1 MKIFGLT
8 TNGLELASRSLDF
21 VSASA
26 SQTAANI
33 ANSATPGYKAQEV
46 SFEGAMAEAL
56 KTPAK
61 GGMVRTHPGHLPVT
75 DILKVTPSMTA
86 SGSSAR
92 LDGNTVDLEREITRM
107 AEMNINYSTY
117 ATITNKQLGLLKSAI
132 SLSAQ

>member
-21 VSASA
+21 VSASV

-33 ANSATPGYKAQEV
+33 ANSTTPGYKAQEI
-46 SFEGAMAEAL
+46 SFEAAMAEAL
-56 KTPAK
+56 KTPGE
-61 GGMVRTHPGHLPVT
+61 GGMVKTHPGHMPIA
-75 DILKVTPSMTA
+75 DIEKVMPTITE
-86 SGSSAR
+86 SGAPAR
-92 LDGNTVDLEREITRM
+92 LDGNTVDLDREITQM

-117 ATITNKQLGLLKSAI
+117 ATITNKQLSLLKSAI

>member
-21 VSASA
+21 ASSSA
-26 SQTAANI
+26 SQAAANI
-33 ANSATPGYKAQEV
+33 ANSSTPGYKAQQT

-56 KTPAK
+56 KTPAT
-61 GGMVRTHPGHLPVT
+61 GGMKKTHPGHLPVS
-75 DILKVTPSMTA
+75 DIQKVMPVSTA
-86 SGSSAR
+86 GDATGR
-92 LDGNTVDLEREITRM
+92 LDGNTVDLEREITRL

-117 ATITNKQLGLLKSAI
+117 ATITNKQLSHLKNAI

>member
-26 SQTAANI
+26 AQAAANI
-33 ANSATPGYKAQEV
+33 ANSATPGYKAQQV

-56 KTPAK
+56 NTPAK
-61 GGMVRTHPGHLPVT
+61 GGMAKTHPRHLPVT
-75 DILKVTPSMTA
+75 DIQKVISKA
-86 SGSSAR
+86 AAVKSSAR
-92 LDGNTVDLEREITRM
+92 LDGNTVDLEQEISKV
-107 AEMNINYSTY
+107 AEMNLNYSAY

>member
-8 TNGLELASRSLDF
+8 TNGLELAGRSLDF

-26 SQTAANI
+26 AQAAANI
-33 ANSATPGYKAQEV
+33 ANSATPGYKAQQV
-46 SFEGAMAEAL
+46 TFEGAMAEAL
-56 KTPAK
+56 KTPDR
-61 GGMVRTHPGHLPVT
+61 GGMTKTHPGHLPVT
-75 DILKVTPSMTA
+75 DIQKVVPSMTA
-86 SGSSAR
+86 GNSAGR
-92 LDGNTVDLEREITRM
+92 LDGNTVDLEREATRL

>member
-21 VSASA
+21 ASTSAA
-26 SQTAANI
+26 QAAANI

-46 SFEGAMAEAL
+46 SFEGAMADAL
-56 KTPAK
+56 KTPAT
-61 GGMVRTHPGHLPVT
+61 GGMAKTHPGHLPVS
-75 DILKVTPSMTA
+75 DIQKVMPTLTA
-86 SGSSAR
+86 GNSPAR
-92 LDGNTVDLEREITRM
+92 LDGNTVDLEREITRL

-117 ATITNKQLGLLKSAI
+117 ATITNKQLGLLKNAI